1 MRCIQALGQYNVE
14 FFFLSKGAVR
24 VMKCGPM
31 RCHNEG
37 LRTCC
42 VTVLI
47 SCVGQTCAI
56 VLKVLSS
63 TPLRTWN

>member
-1 MRCIQALGQYNVE
+1 MYKSVGAVQRRV
-14 FFFLSKGAVR
+14 FFLSKGAVR
-24 VMKCGPM
+24 VVKCGPM
-31 RCHNEG
+31 PCHNEG

-42 VTVLI
+42 ITVLI

-63 TPLRTWN
+63 TPLRT